1 MKTIENT
8 NKTLD
13 FIMHKYMQNELDDDS
28 LVQIIELCGKML
40 DLKSIAKCAL
50 DNKKS
55 YNGIKKTRKIVNLLG
70 NKWVI
75 DNYDKVED

>member
-40 DLKSIAKCAL
+40 DLKSIPQCAL